1 MPFNEILLFLANND
15 FTYKYILLF
24 YILSLICIALPIPY
38 TFVIISNAYVFGW
51 MGFFLVVIAIP
62 PGSLITYLL
71 IKKFYFI
78 IEKSKLNN
86 FFFKKK
92 NKFKI

>member
-24 YILSLICIALPIPY
+24 YILSLVCIALPIPY

-51 MGFFLVVIAIP
+51 IGFFSSSFCYPAGIINNIFTCKKVLF
-62 PGSLITYLL
+62 YNRK
-71 IKKFYFI
+71 IKTG
-78 IEKSKLNN
+78 
-86 FFFKKK
+86 
-92 NKFKI
+92 